1 MTTAGQ
7 PRPARAPVVAVVG
20 GYDAAPATV
29 ELAEEVGRL
38 LAGAGAVLV
47 TGGRRG
53 VAEAAS
59 RGAALAGGTVV
70 GVLPGVDRS
79 EANPWVGVAV
89 PTGMGETRNALVVM
103 GADAV
108 IAFEGSYGTLSEMAH
123 ALLAGTPVVGLGTW
137 ELRPPGGG
145 PDPVARVGSAADA
158 VATALRLAGRPR

>member
-1 MTTAGQ
+1 MPAG
-7 PRPARAPVVAVVG
+7 PVVAVIG
-20 GYDAAPATV
+20 GYDVGADVLAV
-29 ELAEEVGRL
+29 AEEVGRR
-38 LAGAGAVLV
+38 LAEAGAVVV

-70 GVLPGVDRS
+70 GVLPGRDRA

-108 IAFEGSYGTLSEMAH
+108 VALPGSFGTLSEMAF
-123 ALLAGTPVVGLGTW
+123 ALLAGTPVVGIGTW
-137 ELRPPGGG
+137 ELCPPGGG
-145 PDPVARVGSAADA
+145 EDPVSRADDAEGAATLAVELARAAG
-158 VATALRLAGRPR
+158 GRSE